1 MAYTYRINAL
11 DVNRWLLVTPST
23 YIANVTRERQ
33 AVKIPGRDGEIMVG
47 RSTVTPRVLTLT
59 LLPGPTATDD
69 ADAMI
74 DDLTALLSMESVIV
88 QRVTPT
94 STREAVAEVT
104 GHSWDGNSAPGTD
117 TPVTVSLTLPG
128 VYWRDTTAATTALVA
143 GSTALDVGSAP
154 VTDAVVRFA
163 LDAANPVLTDA
174 QTGTGI
180 SVAHDAVATDYIY
193 VDCGQLQ
200 AWKSAS
206 SSQWTRPSSSAA
218 WLDALVSYP
227 GPGPLRMTPAVTES
241 GGMLSRLATLTSSH
255 TASVRF
261 KKAWW

>member
-11 DVNRWLLVTPST
+11 DTQRWLILSPTT
-23 YIANVTRERQ
+23 YVANVTRERQ

-47 RSTVTPRVLTLT
+47 RSTVTPRALTLT
-59 LLPGPTATDD
+59 LLPGPTASDD
-69 ADAMI
+69 ADAVI

-104 GHSWDGNSAPGTD
+104 GHSWDGMSAPGTY
-117 TPVTVSLTLPG
+117 TPVTVSLSLPG
-128 VYWRDTTAATTALVA
+128 VYWRDTTATTAALVA

-154 VTDAVVRFA
+154 VTDAVIRFA
-163 LDAANPVLTDA
+163 LDAANPILTDT

-180 SVAHDAVATDYIY
+180 SVAYDAVATDYIY

-206 SSQWTRPSSSAA
+206 SGQWTRPASSTA

-241 GGMLSRLATLTSSH
+241 GGVLSRRATLTSSH
-255 TASVRF
+255 PASVRF